1 MAIAVID
8 CGTNT
13 FHLLIADIS
22 DDSFK
27 ILFRKNLAVKLGEG
41 GISSNKIAREAF
53 NRGIDALK
61 EFAADMKQFV
71 IDKQLCYATEAIRR
85 ATNGNDFVEDAKK
98 QSGITLE
105 IIDGLREA
113 ELIYSGVSH
122 AVPFGKEKVL
132 IMDIGGGSTEFVI
145 AGNGNILWR
154 QSFPLGAALLLDMF
168 KPSDPIHDVQV
179 KLITEH
185 INSVL
190 LPLAEALK
198 QHGNVNTLVGS
209 AGSFDTF
216 LDLCL
221 HRFHRA
227 KTNTTW
233 WSMELEEFFDVHQIL
248 LTSTV
253 AQRLEMPGMIA
264 MRADM
269 IVVASL
275 LLHYVIHK
283 HNMNKLLV
291 SAYALKEG
299 MLYFAMN
306 KQSQQ

>member
-1 MAIAVID
+1 MSMTISVID

-13 FHLLIADIS
+13 FHLIVAEQQEDN
-22 DDSFK
+22 FK
-27 ILFRKNLAVKLGEG
+27 ILFRKNIAVKLGEG
-41 GISSNKIAREAF
+41 GISSNKIAPAAF
-53 NRGIDALK
+53 GRGIDALK
-61 EFAADMKQFV
+61 EFADDMKQF
-71 IDKQLCYATEAIRR
+71 IINKQLCYATEAIRR
-85 ATNGNDFVEDAKK
+85 AANGKDFVEEAKK
-98 QSGITLE
+98 QSGIMLE

-113 ELIYSGVSH
+113 ELIFSGVSH
-122 AVPFGKEKVL
+122 AVPFGNEKVL

-145 AGNGNILWR
+145 AGNGHILWR

-168 KPSDPIHDVQV
+168 KPSDPINDAQE

-190 LPLAEALK
+190 IPLSDALT
-198 QHGNVNTLVGS
+198 QHGPVNTLVGS

-221 HRFHRA
+221 QRFSRT

-233 WSMELEEFFDVHQIL
+233 WLLEIEEYIKVHQTL
-248 LTSTV
+248 LTSTLQ
-253 AQRLEMPGMIA
+253 QRLEMPGMIA

-269 IVVASL
+269 IVVASML
-275 LLHYVIHK
+275 LNYVIHK

-299 MLYFAMN
+299 MLYFAMKN
-306 KQSQQ
+306 K

>member
-1 MAIAVID
+1 MSMNIAVID

-13 FHLLIADIS
+13 FHLIIAGIS
-22 DDSFK
+22 EGTFK
-27 ILFRKNLAVKLGEG
+27 ILYRKNLAVKLGEG
-41 GISSNKIAREAF
+41 GISSNKIARAAF
-53 NRGIDALK
+53 GRGIDALK
-61 EFAADMKQFV
+61 EFAADMKQFI

-85 ATNGNDFVEDAKK
+85 AANGKDFVEEAKK

-145 AGNGNILWR
+145 AGNGKMLWR

-168 KPSDPIHDVQV
+168 KPSDPIHDAQE
-179 KLITEH
+179 KIITEH

-198 QHGNVNTLVGS
+198 QYGPINTLVGS

-221 HRFHRA
+221 HRFHKIKA
-227 KTNTTW
+227 NTTW
-233 WSMELEEFFDVHQIL
+233 WPLESEEYFDVHQIL
-248 LTSTV
+248 LASTLQ
-253 AQRLEMPGMIA
+253 QRLEMPGMIA

-269 IVVASL
+269 IVVASM

-306 KQSQQ
+306 K

>member
-209 AGSFDTF
+209 AGSFWYD
-216 LDLCL
+216 
-221 HRFHRA
+221 
-227 KTNTTW
+227 
-233 WSMELEEFFDVHQIL
+233 HQISPAQDFTHHTEDQVMYGPLCMNIDVMRQSANLPL
-248 LTSTV
+248 LN
-253 AQRLEMPGMIA
+253 RG
-264 MRADM
+264 DK
-269 IVVASL
+269 VV
-275 LLHYVIHK
+275 VHK
-283 HNMNKLLV
+283 VGAYNMTQW
-291 SAYALKEG
+291 
-299 MLYFAMN
+299 M
-306 KQSQQ
+306 

>member
-1 MAIAVID
+1 MSMNIAVID

-13 FHLLIADIS
+13 FHLIIAGIS
-22 DDSFK
+22 EGTFK
-27 ILFRKNLAVKLGEG
+27 ILYRKNLAVKLGEG
-41 GISSNKIAREAF
+41 GISNNKIARAAF
-53 NRGIDALK
+53 GRGIDALK

-85 ATNGNDFVEDAKK
+85 AANGKDFVEEAKK

-145 AGNGNILWR
+145 AGNGKMLWR

-168 KPSDPIHDVQV
+168 KPSDPIHDAQE
-179 KLITEH
+179 KIITEH
-185 INSVL
+185 INNVL
-190 LPLAEALK
+190 FPLTEALK
-198 QHGNVNTLVGS
+198 QYGPINTLVGS

-221 HRFHRA
+221 HRFHNIKA
-227 KTNTTW
+227 NTTW
-233 WSMELEEFFDVHQIL
+233 WTLESEEYFDVHQIL
-248 LTSTV
+248 LTSTLQ
-253 AQRLEMPGMIA
+253 QRLEMPGMIA

-269 IVVASL
+269 IVVASM

-306 KQSQQ
+306 K